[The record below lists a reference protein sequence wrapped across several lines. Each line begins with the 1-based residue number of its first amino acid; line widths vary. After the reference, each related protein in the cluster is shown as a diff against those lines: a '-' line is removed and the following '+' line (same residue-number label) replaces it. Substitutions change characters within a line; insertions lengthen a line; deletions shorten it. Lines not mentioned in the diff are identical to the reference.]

1 MVKIMITMTEIAKLT
16 HVSQPTVS
24 RVLNGSQTVAPEIRE
39 RVLACAKEH
48 DYQLNALA
56 KGLQGSRTQL
66 LGVLVTDISNGFF
79 ADLAKQIEIAA
90 RKSGYSIILFNSDY
104 SPDNEQ
110 EYLDVVRRYRV
121 DGVLAVPIRETSA
134 EWKEYVK
141 KQDVPIV
148 AVTRRAKGLDS
159 IYVDHVQAGAMV
171 AAHLLERGFRRF
183 LFIGKDYDGKYAG
196 FRRFLT
202 QAGCGGETDNVVY
215 QDDSQLS
222 RALEGW
228 LRRTSD
234 RGAVFA
240 GNDIYALRV
249 LDALRRLDAAVPEE
263 AGVIGFDDT
272 STGRYLNPR
281 LSSVSQP
288 IAQMAQEAVDR
299 LLDRV
304 EHPGQREALDR
315 PLPAE
320 LVLREST

>member
-1 MVKIMITMTEIAKLT
+1 MITMTEIAKLT

-56 KGLQGSRTQL
+56 KGLQGSKTQL

-79 ADLAKQIEIAA
+79 ADLAKQIEAEA
-90 RKSGYSIILFNSDY
+90 RKNGYSIILFNSDY
-104 SPDNEQ
+104 NPQNEQ

-141 KQDVPIV
+141 KLDVPIV

-159 IYVDHVQAGAMV
+159 VYVDHAQAGIMV
-171 AAHLLERGFRRF
+171 ASHLLEQGFRRF
-183 LFIGKDYDGKYAG
+183 LFIGKDYDGKYVG
-196 FRRFLT
+196 FRRALE
-202 QAGCGGETDNVVY
+202 QAGFGKQTANVVY
-215 QDDSQLS
+215 QDDGQLNQAVKAWFLQS
-222 RALEGW
+222 PE
-228 LRRTSD
+228 

-249 LDALRRLDAAVPEE
+249 LDALRRLNVTVPKEV
-263 AGVIGFDDT
+263 GVIGFDDT

-288 IAQMAQEAVDR
+288 IAQMAHDAVTRLLERINHPGPQEA
-299 LLDRV
+299 LN
-304 EHPGQREALDR
+304 R
-315 PLPAE
+315 PLSAE